1 MIDKVKILILEDHPV
16 TARGLKFFL
25 EKSLG
30 TEQPA
35 TAEIWYP
42 EQKPATRREP
52 ADVFILS
59 VNPRSAFPGIFEK
72 LQREYSI
79 DPKQLVIFC
88 DSSEF
93 RTGLEYLYKGAAGFV
108 FKETDL
114 LELVRCV
121 ESVANGQPYICQE
134 AVQKI
139 LWHFMPGSEI
149 TLNLKSEEFPLTA
162 KEFEIARELSR
173 GLRVTEIARR
183 FNITPGRVSICK
195 SSIFRKLNI
204 KDRRELSARLFELSA
219 NRKVV

>member
-1 MIDKVKILILEDHPV
+1 MIDKVEILIFEDHPV
-16 TARGLKFFL
+16 TARGLKAFL
-25 EKSLG
+25 EKSLS
-30 TEQPA
+30 TDKPA

-42 EQKPATRREP
+42 GQKPARQAP
-52 ADVFILS
+52 ADIFILS
-59 VNPRSAFPGIFEK
+59 VNPRSAFPGIFDK
-72 LQREYSI
+72 LQKEYFI
-79 DPKQLVIFC
+79 DPKQLVVFC

-108 FKETDL
+108 FKETNL

-121 ESVANGQPYICQE
+121 ETVSSGQPYICQE

-139 LWHFMPGSEI
+139 LWHFMPGSDI

-204 KDRRELSARLFELSA
+204 KDHRELSARLFELSA